1 MARRFKIFER
11 LPGYASLYLAS
22 VTDLRVLCDDLEKHG
37 GYQILAGKREADDAD
52 MIEIF
57 ITFGPRKNGRDD

>member
-1 MARRFKIFER
+1 MPARHRFKIFER

-22 VTDLRVLCDDLEKHG
+22 VADLRTLCDDLERHG
-37 GYQILAGKREADDAD
+37 DYQILAGKREADDND

-57 ITFGPRKNGRDD
+57 ISFGRGKK